1 MTGIDKQPTGDPSDL
16 VCEEVDR
23 DQLVAGLG
31 HARTWVAHRPTTKT
45 GGSSGEVVVIERADY
60 ESLVAAA
67 ENAADLADIAAIK
80 AHVAEKDFLPFE
92 LAERILDGMAPV
104 RVWRQHRG
112 LTARALAAKAGLSS
126 SYLSEIETG
135 KKPGS
140 VRALHALATALE
152 VDLDDLV
159 PDPTRSRRWSAP
171 Q

>member
-1 MTGIDKQPTGDPSDL
+1 MTGTDKPPSGDPNHL
-16 VCEEVDR
+16 VCEEVDNDTLIAR
-23 DQLVAGLG
+23 LG
-31 HARTWVAHRPTTKT
+31 QARAWVAHRPTTKS
-45 GGSSGEVVVIERADY
+45 GEISGEVVVIERADY

-80 AHVAEKDFLPFE
+80 SHVVEKDFLPFE
-92 LAERILDGMAPV
+92 MAERILDGMAPV

-112 LTARALAAKAGLSS
+112 LTARALAAKAGLST

-140 VRALHALATALE
+140 VKALHALATALE

-159 PDPTRSRRWSAP
+159 PDPA
-171 Q
+171 

>member
-1 MTGIDKQPTGDPSDL
+1 MTGSDEPPSGDPSDL
-16 VCEEVDR
+16 VCEMIDNEMLITR
-23 DQLVAGLG
+23 LG

-45 GGSSGEVVVIERADY
+45 GESSGEVVVIARADY

-80 AHVAEKDFLPFE
+80 AHVAEKDYLPFGM
-92 LAERILDGMAPV
+92 AERILDGMAPV

-140 VRALHALATALE
+140 VKALHALATALE

-159 PDPTRSRRWSAP
+159 PEPA
-171 Q
+171 

>member
-1 MTGIDKQPTGDPSDL
+1 MTGTDKPPSGDPSDL
-16 VCEEVDR
+16 VCEKIDNDTLIAR
-23 DQLVAGLG
+23 LG
-31 HARTWVAHRPTTKT
+31 QATTWVAHRPTTKT
-45 GGSSGEVVVIERADY
+45 GGPSGEVVVIERADY

-92 LAERILDGMAPV
+92 LAERILDGVAPV
-104 RVWRQHRG
+104 RVWRLHRG
-112 LTARALAAKAGLSS
+112 LTARALAARAGIST

-140 VRALHALATALE
+140 VKALHALATALE

-159 PDPTRSRRWSAP
+159 PDPA
-171 Q
+171 